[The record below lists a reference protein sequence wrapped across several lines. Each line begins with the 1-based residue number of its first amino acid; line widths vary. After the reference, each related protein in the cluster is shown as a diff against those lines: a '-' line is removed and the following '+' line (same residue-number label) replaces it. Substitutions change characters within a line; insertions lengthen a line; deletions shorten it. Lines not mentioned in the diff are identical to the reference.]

1 MFPPARRR
9 FSRTKPLRMTFP
21 PVEGGGRKSLSVGA
35 RSKDT
40 PRTGTKNFRVYCRL
54 ARVPQIHFGRSDG
67 VECTRL
73 RVACQSETFLAPL
86 WQGGIDIRV
95 LWHIGCQSDFDELVS
110 MSSRPVD
117 RGSGRMGSISK
128 TFHPVKGGFGR
139 MGMHI

>member
-1 MFPPARRR
+1 MRPKGVQKYSTPSDTTPSRSASTALELERCFSTSWQAFVAR
-9 FSRTKPLRMTFP
+9 
-21 PVEGGGRKSLSVGA
+21 G
-35 RSKDT
+35 
-40 PRTGTKNFRVYCRL
+40 
-54 ARVPQIHFGRSDG
+54 VPQIHFGKEDG

-110 MSSRPVD
+110 MSSRPVA
-117 RGSGRMGSISK
+117 RGSGRMGSIST

-139 MGMHI
+139 MKTL